1 MAASPPSLEPE
12 TARRAIP
19 STPAYQ
25 TLMGRARL
33 LATEFV
39 RQNPDGTIDAEIGS
53 HLELA
58 LASLVELGA
67 SDAQLERFDADY
79 RGRWPLERLPAPRAA
94 ISDALW
100 WRYLGNRRLEPE
112 FRRYFADR
120 VAAEGA
126 EAVLRAALPVLV
138 EGIAASAWHALIRT
152 MLGWI
157 RADDAEIAAGLGYW
171 AATFLRLGRGP
182 GGPALS
188 DRPAALL
195 ARLRADPVVRAMDH
209 FGISLWRR
217 TEALGLEPHFAPV
230 IDWLAVDD
238 DTLGRLAQDSLA
250 LYLDSDQIC
259 ALHAV
264 TSCQALR
271 ELLPLLGRADRHKA
285 VRQLWQSIAAIYAL
299 MGFLVPLTDDEMAA
313 RRALPCPPWSAIEA
327 AACAARDEHDIKL
340 ALVCRR
346 EAQAYDEPLYRLAA
360 ARRLKLA

>member
-1 MAASPPSLEPE
+1 MAAPPSSLDPAAAHR
-12 TARRAIP
+12 TIP
-19 STPAYQ
+19 SSPAYQ
-25 TLMGRARL
+25 SLMGRARL

-39 RQNPDGTIDAEIGS
+39 RQNADGTIDAEIGS

-79 RGRWPLERLPAPRAA
+79 RSRWPLERLPTPRATL
-94 ISDALW
+94 SDALW
-100 WRYLGNRRLEPE
+100 RRYLGNRRLEPE

-120 VAAEGA
+120 VAADGA
-126 EAVLRAALPVLV
+126 EAVLRGALPVLV

-157 RADDAEIAAGLGYW
+157 RADDVEIAEGLGYW
-171 AATFLRLGRGP
+171 AATFLRLGPAP
-182 GGPALS
+182 GAPALS
-188 DRPAALL
+188 RRPAELL
-195 ARLRADPVVRAMDH
+195 ARMRADPAFRAMDH

-238 DTLGRLAQDSLA
+238 ETLGLLAHDSLA

-271 ELLPLLGRADRHKA
+271 ELMPLLGRADQHRA
-285 VRQLWQSIAAIYAL
+285 VRYLWQSIAAIYSL
-299 MGFLVPLTDDEMAA
+299 MGFLAPLTDDDMAA
-313 RRALPCPPWSAIEA
+313 RRRLPCPPWTTIAA
-327 AACAARDEHDIKL
+327 AACASRDEHDIKL

-346 EAQAYDEPLYRLAA
+346 EEQAYGEPLYRLAA

>member
-1 MAASPPSLEPE
+1 MPATQSSLDTAA
-12 TARRAIP
+12 AGHVIP
-19 STPAYQ
+19 SSPAYQ
-25 TLMGRARL
+25 ALMGQARR

-39 RQNPDGTIDAEIGS
+39 RQNADGTIDAEIGS

-67 SDAQLERFDADY
+67 SDTQLQRFDTDY
-79 RGRWPLERLPAPRAA
+79 RARWPLEPLPAPRAT

-100 WRYLGNRRLEPE
+100 RRYLGNRRLEPE

-126 EAVLRAALPVLV
+126 DSVLRAALPVLV

-157 RADDAEIAAGLGYW
+157 RGDAAEIAEGLGYW
-171 AATFLRLGRGP
+171 AATFLRLGRAP
-182 GGPALS
+182 GVPALS
-188 DRPAALL
+188 RRPAELL
-195 ARLRADPVVRAMDH
+195 ARLRADPAFRAMDH

-230 IDWLAVDD
+230 IDWLAIDD
-238 DTLGRLAQDSLA
+238 DTLGLLAHDSLA
-250 LYLDSDQIC
+250 LYLDSNQIC

-271 ELLPLLGRADRHKA
+271 ELMPLLSRADQHKA
-285 VRQLWQSIAAIYAL
+285 VRHLWQSIAAIYAL
-299 MGFLVPLTDDEMAA
+299 MGFLVPLTDAEMAA

-340 ALVCRR
+340 TLVCRR

-360 ARRLKLA
+360 ARRLKLV